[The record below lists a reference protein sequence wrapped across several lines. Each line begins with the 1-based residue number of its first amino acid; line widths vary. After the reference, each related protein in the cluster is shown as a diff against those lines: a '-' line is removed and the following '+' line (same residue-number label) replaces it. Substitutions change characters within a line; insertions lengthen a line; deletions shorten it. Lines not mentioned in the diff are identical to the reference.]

1 MLKAPP
7 GRFSIDDRLTEPLCI
22 SSASARMKMSLVPPA
37 LVTVMTRIGR
47 AG

>member
-7 GRFSIDDRLTEPLCI
+7 GRFSITIGWPRPLCI